1 MKVENK
7 VTPNEEQINGF
18 LENPE
23 IGPIS
28 MVNLLKYKDKA
39 IYKDGRDTDLSGEE
53 AYGLYAVEVINLVK
67 KYGGEFIF
75 AGKVNRLMLGEVEE
89 MWDSIAIAKYPN
101 RKALSEMTMDPT
113 YQKIHVHREAGLEG
127 QLNIETIYKYEK
139 NINFYKFYYFSIYYW
154 PSLIKLS

>member
-1 MKVENK
+1 MKVKNK

-28 MVNLLKYKDKA
+28 MVNLLKYKENA
-39 IYKDGRDTDLSGEE
+39 IYDDGRDTNLSGEE
-53 AYGLYAVEVINLVK
+53 AYGLYAAEVINLVE
-67 KYGGEFIF
+67 KYGGEFLF

-101 RKALSEMTMDPT
+101 RKATFEMTTDPE
-113 YQKIHVHREAGLEG
+113 YQKIHVHRDAGLEG
-127 QLNIETIYKYEK
+127 QLNIETI
-139 NINFYKFYYFSIYYW
+139 
-154 PSLIKLS
+154 

>member
-1 MKVENK
+1 MKVKNK

-28 MVNLLKYKDKA
+28 MVNLLKFKDKA
-39 IYKDGRDTDLSGEE
+39 VYEDGRDSSLTGEE
-53 AYGLYAVEVINLVK
+53 AYSLYAAEVINLVQ
-67 KYGGEFIF
+67 KYGGEFLF

-101 RKALSEMTMDPT
+101 RKAMFEMTMDPE
-113 YQKIHVHREAGLEG
+113 YQKIHVHRDAGLEG
-127 QLNIETIYKYEK
+127 QLNIETI
-139 NINFYKFYYFSIYYW
+139 
-154 PSLIKLS
+154 